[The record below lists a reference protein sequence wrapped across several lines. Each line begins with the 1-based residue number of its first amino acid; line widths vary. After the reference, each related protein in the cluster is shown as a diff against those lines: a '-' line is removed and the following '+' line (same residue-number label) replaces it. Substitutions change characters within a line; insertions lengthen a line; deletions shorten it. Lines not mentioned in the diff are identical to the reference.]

1 MSKQVELMSCNGFKL
16 FYIREYGSDEDVTY
30 SLRWEVRNV
39 IGSEYH
45 KSLNCGLE
53 VPVEK
58 AVSNL
63 VFNATIDGWLTKE
76 LISGGESV

>member
-16 FYIREYGSDEDVTY
+16 FYIREYDSNEDVTY
-30 SLRWEVRNV
+30 TLRYELGNN

-45 KSLNCGLE
+45 KMLNCGVG

-63 VFNATIDGWLTKE
+63 VFNATIDGWLNEK
-76 LISGGESV
+76 LMNGGDSV